1 MLIPLAAVNKP
12 MLLFAAAAQII
23 NDLHTDLTTRS
34 EPVASTASVEAL
46 LCSVGSQTLTHCQL
60 CSKEGCIEFLLD
72 PFGGRDK
79 FVHVYN
85 SLIKCIL
92 K

>member
-1 MLIPLAAVNKP
+1 MLIPLVAVNKP
-12 MLLFAAAAQII
+12 MLLFATTAQII
-23 NDLHTDLTTRS
+23 KDLHTNLTTSS
-34 EPVASTASVEAL
+34 EPVASTASVEAV
-46 LCSVGSQTLTHCQL
+46 LCSVGSQILTRCQL
-60 CSKEGCIEFLLD
+60 CCKEGCIKLLFD

>member
-23 NDLHTDLTTRS
+23 NNLHTNLTTSS
-34 EPVASTASVEAL
+34 EPVASTASVEAV

-60 CSKEGCIEFLLD
+60 CFKEDCIKFLLD
-72 PFGGRDK
+72 PFGGRDR
-79 FVHVYN
+79 FVHVHN
-85 SLIKCIL
+85 SLVKCIL